1 MQGFSVMCYPLCQVI
16 LLLYLFNFFFFL
28 FFFNKLSFIYG
39 LPQPA
44 NLTLER
50 VIAVLGGEK
59 EGEKTT
65 ILQ

>member
-1 MQGFSVMCYPLCQVI
+1 MDIPFAKSFCCFI
-16 LLLYLFNFFFFL
+16 YLI

>member
-1 MQGFSVMCYPLCQVI
+1 MISPLPSHFAV
-16 LLLYLFNFFFFL
+16 LFIYFLSFFFL
-28 FFFNKLSFIYG
+28 NKLSFIYG

>member
-1 MQGFSVMCYPLCQVI
+1 MISPLPSHFAVFF
-16 LLLYLFNFFFFL
+16 YLISF

-59 EGEKTT
+59 EERKQQYCNDPNDTVE
-65 ILQ
+65 L

>member
-1 MQGFSVMCYPLCQVI
+1 MVF
-16 LLLYLFNFFFFL
+16 
-28 FFFNKLSFIYG
+28 
-39 LPQPA
+39 PQPA

-50 VIAVLGGEK
+50 VTAVLGGEK

>member
-1 MQGFSVMCYPLCQVI
+1 MISPLPSHFVV
-16 LLLYLFNFFFFL
+16 LFIY

-59 EGEKTT
+59 KGEKTT

>member
-1 MQGFSVMCYPLCQVI
+1 MISPLPSHFAVLFI
-16 LLLYLFNFFFFL
+16 LFL
-28 FFFNKLSFIYG
+28 FLKKNKLSFIYG

-59 EGEKTT
+59 EGAKTT

>member
-1 MQGFSVMCYPLCQVI
+1 MCYPLCQVI
-16 LLLYLFNFFFFL
+16 LLLYLFNFFFL